1 MKKIIFVIFLSMAL
15 VACGKEQNLA
25 PETVPSAAQVE
36 AGRALPA
43 QPTPAYEELGV
54 SSHHLIF
61 QVEEG
66 DAGVLDAMRRT
77 LGEEPREKGTFILE
91 MIEVESQGEVF
102 AYDWEA
108 LLALNPIVREGDR
121 VCMTYILG
129 CLGEEIPEENVF
141 IFWQPS
147 PAAGG
152 E

>member
-36 AGRALPA
+36 AG
-43 QPTPAYEELGV
+43 
-54 SSHHLIF
+54 
-61 QVEEG
+61 VEEG